1 MDFSKEWKSQFPV
14 GSVFPCP
21 RLITGESA
29 HSLGPHCFSPINP
42 AAHFLSLANT
52 PVCYSPPPTAQDVFS
67 TADWFYRRSDDDFI
81 PFPLIFSTTK
91 SAAGKHSSRHFS
103 VGRRERD
110 NGGGFSLL
118 KDSVFL
124 LSPSFKNRII
134 RVSVISTADCASSS
148 EVCDQFTEGFV
159 LLCSHYEVHWLRVG
173 VRNSTPLSH
182 NLASATFKNQSAV
195 LLVNGELRLY
205 DLNYCV
211 GVKNLPVKF
220 KGELVLKNLGSL
232 ISREYDNDWFCC
244 EFGWHPRVLI
254 VTSKTMVLMVDFRD
268 KKVKVTVLAKI
279 ELCDSVKH
287 HFIES
292 DRFQAFCKPSF
303 DGFLF
308 SVATKY
314 YLLLFDTRKP
324 LDLVLQ
330 WDHHLDHVRYV
341 TLVCSFRNCEFS
353 LFCYGPHPIVDL
365 KPGWTSD
372 SGSLYA
378 WGLPSEIALV
388 SQDCCCVDCELKEE
402 FRTDSYKLQK
412 PEKVLGFCVLSEPC
426 SERYEDDCTSGF
438 FMIRLTCNG
447 IFETLKYQALWDFFG
462 VKFSCKPVQVQS
474 KTTFP
479 SHVEPEDIDHLKLL
493 HKKFHY
499 FLGYFSGGPTLAE
512 VLNSRLEETSS
523 RGSMHCNNVEST
535 EAAKELI
542 LEAWKASGQVEF
554 GSRPSMD
561 YVLGDINTS
570 SSAHE
575 IISKRM
581 WTSLNLCYV
590 ELAFVRNSDLNHT
603 GLDFLAIPS
612 FSSTQLPPFPFRV
625 PSKSYGRSRSK
636 ATKKCDQVGP
646 PTEKGDVIDLVPP
659 HLVGPVLPLPLFLTF
674 QIIDKGRVSFVP
686 EINWLSAD
694 AEMGSQCQELIS
706 LAKSSKLSKSR
717 RRTEVPYAV
726 SLSND
731 YDAWTESQDPEEK
744 WHLFLHETQANN
756 LDPEKLPLEN
766 LSFGKSEFGH
776 YKDNR
781 SDIFITALH
790 KKNCDPRGEEK
801 LDASELF
808 DELSP
813 VKLNFGGSKVK
824 EGFKPYQDYLLP
836 KMEKGGE

>member
-1 MDFSKEWKSQFPV
+1 MDFSEEWKSQFSV

-29 HSLGPHCFSPINP
+29 HSLGPLCFSPINL
-42 AAHFLSLANT
+42 ATHFLSLANT

-67 TADWFYRRSDDDFI
+67 TADCFYRRSDDDFI
-81 PFPLIFSTTK
+81 PFPLSFSTTK
-91 SAAGKHSSRHFS
+91 SAVGKHSSRHFS
-103 VGRRERD
+103 GNPLHLLTCRNGESLILFPSGENSDPLTCVVGRRERD

-134 RVSVISTADCASSS
+134 RVSVISTAGCASSS

-159 LLCSHYEVHWLRVG
+159 LLCSHYEVHQLRVG
-173 VRNSTPLSH
+173 VRNSTPLSQ
-182 NLASATFKNQSAV
+182 NLASATFKNQVAHACWSPYLLEESAV

-220 KGELVLKNLGSL
+220 KGELVSKNLGSL
-232 ISREYDNDWFCC
+232 ISRESDNDWFCC
-244 EFGWHPRVLI
+244 KFGWHPRVLI
-254 VTSKTMVLMVDFRD
+254 VTSKTTVWMVDFR
-268 KKVKVTVLAKI
+268 T
-279 ELCDSVKH
+279 
-287 HFIES
+287 
-292 DRFQAFCKPSF
+292 R
-303 DGFLF
+303 
-308 SVATKY
+308 
-314 YLLLFDTRKP
+314 RKP
-324 LDLVLQ
+324 LDPVLQ
-330 WDHHLDHVRYV
+330 WDHHLNHVRYINMYRLSDLRPSNGKLNWASDSGYV
-341 TLVCSFRNCEFS
+341 ILVGSFRNCEFS

-388 SQDCCCVDCELKEE
+388 SQDCCCVDCELEEE
-402 FRTDSYKLQK
+402 FRTDSYTLQK
-412 PEKVLGFCVLSEPC
+412 CEKGLGFCVRSEPC

-447 IFETLKYQALWDFFG
+447 IFETLKYQALWDFSC
-462 VKFSCKPVQVQS
+462 VKSSCKPVQVQC

-493 HKKFHY
+493 HKKFDY

-554 GSRPSMD
+554 GSLPSMD
-561 YVLGDINTS
+561 YVLGDINTP

-581 WTSLNLCYV
+581 WTGLNLCYV

-612 FSSTQLPPFPFRV
+612 SSSTQLPPFPFRV
-625 PSKSYGRSRSK
+625 PSKIYGRSHSK

-659 HLVGPVLPLPLFLTF
+659 HLVG
-674 QIIDKGRVSFVP
+674 
-686 EINWLSAD
+686 
-694 AEMGSQCQELIS
+694 C
-706 LAKSSKLSKSR
+706 
-717 RRTEVPYAV
+717 
-726 SLSND
+726 
-731 YDAWTESQDPEEK
+731 
-744 WHLFLHETQANN
+744 
-756 LDPEKLPLEN
+756 EN
-766 LSFGKSEFGH
+766 RIVN
-776 YKDNR
+776 YKDNIF
-781 SDIFITALH
+781 DIFITALH

-813 VKLNFGGSKVK
+813 VKLNFDSRELNESFDFIVIRGYGGGSMSVIVDFGTSK
-824 EGFKPYQDYLLP
+824 ELFDFIACGLRFVQTENAVLHS
-836 KMEKGGE
+836 

>member
-1 MDFSKEWKSQFPV
+1 MEN
-14 GSVFPCP
+14 
-21 RLITGESA
+21 L
-29 HSLGPHCFSPINP
+29 
-42 AAHFLSLANT
+42 
-52 PVCYSPPPTAQDVFS
+52 
-67 TADWFYRRSDDDFI
+67 
-81 PFPLIFSTTK
+81 
-91 SAAGKHSSRHFS
+91 
-103 VGRRERD
+103 
-110 NGGGFSLL
+110 NGL
-118 KDSVFL
+118 DS
-124 LSPSFKNRII
+124 
-134 RVSVISTADCASSS
+134 
-148 EVCDQFTEGFV
+148 G
-159 LLCSHYEVHWLRVG
+159 
-173 VRNSTPLSH
+173 
-182 NLASATFKNQSAV
+182 
-195 LLVNGELRLY
+195 
-205 DLNYCV
+205 
-211 GVKNLPVKF
+211 
-220 KGELVLKNLGSL
+220 
-232 ISREYDNDWFCC
+232 
-244 EFGWHPRVLI
+244 
-254 VTSKTMVLMVDFRD
+254 
-268 KKVKVTVLAKI
+268 
-279 ELCDSVKH
+279 
-287 HFIES
+287 
-292 DRFQAFCKPSF
+292 
-303 DGFLF
+303 
-308 SVATKY
+308 
-314 YLLLFDTRKP
+314 
-324 LDLVLQ
+324 
-330 WDHHLDHVRYV
+330 YV

-731 YDAWTESQDPEEK
+731 YDAWTESQDPEEE

-824 EGFKPYQDYLLP
+824 VESEEMEIEIFKCLKKDFLNGRKVSSHTKIICYRRWRKVESKRWRKKMDGDHFIVCISTLNWLFSSDWDWLFSLWTLFLDVTLALGLNEGVIRAFHVSNAL
-836 KMEKGGE
+836 

>member
-1 MDFSKEWKSQFPV
+1 MDFSEEWKSQFSV

-29 HSLGPHCFSPINP
+29 HSLGPLCFSPINL
-42 AAHFLSLANT
+42 ATHFLSLANT

-67 TADWFYRRSDDDFI
+67 TADCFYRRSDDDFI
-81 PFPLIFSTTK
+81 PFPLSFSTTK
-91 SAAGKHSSRHFS
+91 SAVGKHSSRHFS
-103 VGRRERD
+103 GNPLHLLTCRNGESLILFPSGENSDPLTCVVGRRERD

-134 RVSVISTADCASSS
+134 RVSVISTAGCASSS

-159 LLCSHYEVHWLRVG
+159 LLCSHYEVHQLRVG
-173 VRNSTPLSH
+173 VRNSTPLSQ
-182 NLASATFKNQSAV
+182 NLASATFKNQVAHACWSPYLLEESAV

-211 GVKNLPVKF
+211 GVKNLP
-220 KGELVLKNLGSL
+220 
-232 ISREYDNDWFCC
+232 
-244 EFGWHPRVLI
+244 
-254 VTSKTMVLMVDFRD
+254 D

-292 DRFQAFCKPSF
+292 DIFQAFCKASF

-308 SVATKY
+308 SMATKY

-324 LDLVLQ
+324 LDPVLQ
-330 WDHHLDHVRYV
+330 WDHHLNHVRYINMYRLSDLRPSNGKLNWASDSGYV
-341 TLVCSFRNCEFS
+341 ILVGSFRNCEFS

-388 SQDCCCVDCELKEE
+388 SQDCCCVDCELEEE
-402 FRTDSYKLQK
+402 FRTDSYTLQK
-412 PEKVLGFCVLSEPC
+412 CEKGLGFCVRSEPC

-447 IFETLKYQALWDFFG
+447 IFETLKYQALWDFSC
-462 VKFSCKPVQVQS
+462 VKSSCKPVQVQC

-493 HKKFHY
+493 HKKFDY

-554 GSRPSMD
+554 GSLPSMD
-561 YVLGDINTS
+561 YVLGDINTP

-581 WTSLNLCYV
+581 WTGLNLCYV

-612 FSSTQLPPFPFRV
+612 SSSTQLPPFPFRV
-625 PSKSYGRSRSK
+625 PSKIYGRSHSK

-646 PTEKGDVIDLVPP
+646 PTEKGD
-659 HLVGPVLPLPLFLTF
+659 
-674 QIIDKGRVSFVP
+674 
-686 EINWLSAD
+686 
-694 AEMGSQCQELIS
+694 
-706 LAKSSKLSKSR
+706 
-717 RRTEVPYAV
+717 
-726 SLSND
+726 
-731 YDAWTESQDPEEK
+731 
-744 WHLFLHETQANN
+744 
-756 LDPEKLPLEN
+756 
-766 LSFGKSEFGH
+766 
-776 YKDNR
+776 
-781 SDIFITALH
+781 
-790 KKNCDPRGEEK
+790 KNCDPRGEEK

-813 VKLNFGGSKVK
+813 VKLNFDSRELNESFDFIVIRGYGGGSMSVIVDFGTSK
-824 EGFKPYQDYLLP
+824 ELFDFIACGLRFVQTENAVLHS
-836 KMEKGGE
+836 